1 MRQSPC
7 AVIKLRRASS
17 YTKGVKRLKSW
28 MVFGAALFCFFF
40 EMPGHAQAQSPE
52 AGAPLTFEVASIKPA
67 KNGSGGVEGGCHGI
81 DSVYTPG
88 RSASAPP
95 LGRCVITDGR
105 LSHMV
110 GIAWDIT
117 MPMLKTGPD
126 WIQRG
131 DERFNLEAK
140 AENPTKATEKQLLQ
154 MLQAL
159 LIERFQMK
167 FHLEPVILPGFALT
181 VAKGGPKLQPSKS
194 ADTDQSFGP
203 KGKPGPGSGMLK
215 FRRYSMHEFVGMLSV
230 FGDHGP
236 GVDRTGLTGLYDF
249 TLTWD
254 NDAGPAL
261 DTALREQL
269 GLRMESEKVSTS
281 YFVIDSAK
289 RPLEN

>member
-1 MRQSPC
+1 VKSC
-7 AVIKLRRASS
+7 IVCSAAVFSLSFTA
-17 YTKGVKRLKSW
+17 
-28 MVFGAALFCFFF
+28 
-40 EMPGHAQAQSPE
+40 PGIVLAQSP
-52 AGAPLTFEVASIKPA
+52 ADGAPLTFEVASIKPA
-67 KNGSGGVEGGCHGI
+67 NGPGGVEGGCHGI

-88 RSASAPP
+88 QQASAPP

-110 GIAWDIT
+110 GIAWDIKMT
-117 MPMLKTGPD
+117 MLKTGPD

-140 AENPTKATEKQLLQ
+140 AENPTKTTEKQLFQ

-167 FHLEPVILPGFALT
+167 YHLEPVILTGFGLT
-181 VAKGGPKLQPSKS
+181 VAKGGSRLKLSTSQDP
-194 ADTDQSFGP
+194 DESFGGR
-203 KGKPGPGSGMLK
+203 GKPGPNGGTLT
-215 FRRYSMHEFVGMLSV
+215 FRRCSMREFVGMVSV
-230 FGDHGP
+230 FGDRGP

-254 NDAGPAL
+254 NEAGPSL

-269 GLRMESEKVSTS
+269 GLRMDSEKVSTS

-289 RPLEN
+289 RPSAN

>member
-1 MRQSPC
+1 
-7 AVIKLRRASS
+7 V
-17 YTKGVKRLKSW
+17 KSW
-28 MVFGAALFCFFF
+28 IVWSAVALCLTF
-40 EMPGHAQAQSPE
+40 ETPGTVRAQSPD
-52 AGAPLTFEVASIKPA
+52 GGGPLTFEVASIKPSV
-67 KNGSGGVEGGCHGI
+67 NGPGGVEGGCHGI

-88 RSASAPP
+88 QQSSAPP

-117 MPMLKTGPD
+117 MQMLKTGPD

-140 AENPTKATEKQLLQ
+140 AENPTKTTEKQLLQ

-159 LIERFQMK
+159 LVERFQMK
-167 FHLEPVILPGFALT
+167 FHLEPVMLSGFGLT
-181 VAKGGPKLQPSKS
+181 VAKGGPKLKASTSQDP
-194 ADTDQSFGP
+194 DESFGGG
-203 KGKPGPGSGMLK
+203 GKPGRNGGTLR
-215 FRRYSMHEFVGMLSV
+215 FRRCPMREFVRMLSA

-254 NDAGPAL
+254 NEAGPSL

-269 GLRMESEKVSTS
+269 GLRMDSEKVSTS

-289 RPLEN
+289 RPSAN